1 MSVKADGTLLIE
13 TGVDLEGF
21 ETDCRKLQ
29 QSAKRAAKSIL
40 DIEKKSGI
48 CNETAC
54 FLIF

>member
-40 DIEKKSGI
+40 DIEKNLESVMR
-48 CNETAC
+48 
-54 FLIF
+54 

>member
-29 QSAKRAAKSIL
+29 QRPNVPRNLYWIL
-40 DIEKKSGI
+40 KKI
-48 CNETAC
+48 WN
-54 FLIF
+54 L